1 MRIKPWIH
9 IAAAGLM
16 IALPLAAA
24 GQDDDAKDVRKK
36 VVVVR
41 DGEQVEVI
49 GDNDGTRRFFVA
61 GGGGYLGISPV
72 GLTDELRAHFG
83 VPQDSGVMVGK
94 VFDDAPAAKA
104 GLRVGDVITQVDG
117 QKVESTFDVSR
128 ALRGKK
134 KGEQV
139 RVDFIRDRAAQH
151 AFVTVE
157 ERKGGSSW
165 TFQLPAIPPIELDAE
180 ALRSMESARA
190 LSLSA
195 DGKTRVFSI
204 GADCNEL
211 QSRIKELEQRLKELE
226 KRLK

>member
-1 MRIKPWIH
+1 MRVKRWIH
-9 IAAAGLM
+9 IAAAGL
-16 IALPLAAA
+16 IFALPLAAA
-24 GQDDDAKDVRKK
+24 APEDEGKDVRKK
-36 VVVVR
+36 RVVVR
-41 DGEQVEVI
+41 GGEQVEVI
-49 GDNDGTRRFFVA
+49 ADDDGQGRFFVA

-72 GLTDELRAHFG
+72 AITDELRTHFG

-104 GLRVGDVITQVDG
+104 GLRVGDVITQVDS
-117 QKVESTFDVSR
+117 QKVESTFDISR

-139 RVDFIRDRAAQH
+139 RVDFIRDRASQH
-151 AFVTVE
+151 AFVTVD

-165 TFQLPAIPPIELDAE
+165 SFQMPEIPPIEFDAE
-180 ALRSMESARA
+180 ALRAMKSARA
-190 LSLSA
+190 LSLSS

-204 GADCNEL
+204 GTDCDDL
-211 QSRIKELEQRLKELE
+211 QTRIKDLEQRLKDLE